1 MSHLPYGGTMTP
13 REIVSELDRYIVGQD
28 DAKRAVAVALR
39 NRWRRRQLG
48 ADIAEEVTPKNLV
61 LIGPTGVGKTEI
73 ARRVSRLVR
82 APFVKVEASRFT
94 EVGYVGRD
102 VESIVRDLVELAI
115 GMVRDEERERVRV
128 RAAKNAEERLLDLL
142 MGGRPAYEAQ
152 PAPGADPGTEPRE
165 KMRRMLREGLLD
177 ERQIEIDVADTRGP
191 QLEVFTPQGVEE
203 LGLNLKDMFGG
214 MFGGKKRKRKVSVN
228 EALELLEGEET
239 EVLLDQDAVVQLGLE
254 RAQQDGIVFLD
265 EIDKIAIKDR
275 SHGPDVSREGVQRD
289 LLPIVEGATVH
300 TKYGFVRTDHVLF
313 IASGAFHFAKPSD
326 LIPELQGRFPIRV
339 ELSSLSRED
348 FVRILN
354 EPENS
359 LPRQYQSLLGAEG
372 LELSFTDDAVQ
383 RIAEVAFEANER
395 MENIGARRLTTV
407 MERVLDEVSFDAPER
422 KGKDKEIVVDAAYV
436 SARVDDVLA
445 SEDLSRYV
453 L

>member
-1 MSHLPYGGTMTP
+1 
-13 REIVSELDRYIVGQD
+13 
-28 DAKRAVAVALR
+28 
-39 NRWRRRQLG
+39 
-48 ADIAEEVTPKNLV
+48 
-61 LIGPTGVGKTEI
+61 
-73 ARRVSRLVR
+73 
-82 APFVKVEASRFT
+82 VEASRFT

-142 MGGRPAYEAQ
+142 MGGRPAYETA
-152 PAPGADPGTEPRE
+152 APGADSPTEPRE
-165 KMRRMLREGLLD
+165 KMRDLLRDGLLD
-177 ERQIEIDVADTRGP
+177 ERQLELEVADTRGP

-214 MFGGKKRKRKVSVN
+214 MFGGKKRKRKVPVK
-228 EALELLEGEET
+228 EAKELLEGEET

-265 EIDKIAIKDR
+265 EIDKIAIKER
-275 SHGPDVSREGVQRD
+275 GHGPDVSREGVQRD

-313 IASGAFHFAKPSD
+313 IAAGAFHFAKPSD

-339 ELSSLSRED
+339 ELSSLTRDD

-359 LPRQYQSLLGAEG
+359 LPKQYKALLGADG
-372 LELSFTDDAVQ
+372 LDVSFTADGVE
-383 RIAEVAFEANER
+383 RIAQVAFEANER

-407 MERVLDEVSFDAPER
+407 MERVLDDVSFDAPER
-422 KGKDKEIVVDAAYV
+422 KGKDKEISVDAEYV
-436 SARVDDVLA
+436 SSRVDEILA